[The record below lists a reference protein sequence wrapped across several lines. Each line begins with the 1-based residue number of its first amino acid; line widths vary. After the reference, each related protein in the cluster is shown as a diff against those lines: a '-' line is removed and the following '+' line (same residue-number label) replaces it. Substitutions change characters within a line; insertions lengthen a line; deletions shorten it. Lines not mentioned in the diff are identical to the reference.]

1 MASSQGSLDA
11 DMADPIHISTSDYE
25 EENELSQ
32 FTSFTSTRQFFK
44 FEQGRRYQAL
54 LHDRY
59 GLPNDDMEQMREGIK
74 HQFHIDY
81 ILNGDLHVSPLE
93 NPPQKV
99 VDLGTGAGFWAQ
111 DVAERYTSA
120 HVIGVDLAPT
130 QPLWTPPNLQFCV
143 EDLEDEQ
150 RPWAN
155 IHKDADLFF
164 IRSLLQTVRRP
175 QLIIARALQNLRP
188 GGWIECHEVIS
199 EVFSKDNT
207 VGPDHPMNRFFALF
221 AGPFADKFGWNLDTS
236 RNIPQLLKDA
246 GFVNIQLRQREV
258 PFGRWPNDKR
268 LREMGMFN
276 QVIAQDM
283 AVTLL
288 SRHAMLGI
296 SEEEATALAQDLS
309 DAANDPAIH
318 AFLGGVSVWAQK
330 PG

>member
-11 DMADPIHISTSDYE
+11 DMADPIYTSTSDYE

-32 FTSFTSTRQFFK
+32 FTSLTSTRQFFK

-59 GLPNDDMEQMREGIK
+59 GLPNDDIEHMREGIK

-81 ILNGDLHVSPLE
+81 ILNGNLHTSPLG
-93 NPPQKV
+93 NPPQKI
-99 VDLGTGAGFWAQ
+99 VDLGTGAGFWAL
-111 DVAERYTSA
+111 D
-120 HVIGVDLAPT
+120 
-130 QPLWTPPNLQFCV
+130 
-143 EDLEDEQ
+143 
-150 RPWAN
+150 
-155 IHKDADLFF
+155 
-164 IRSLLQTVRRP
+164 
-175 QLIIARALQNLRP
+175 
-188 GGWIECHEVIS
+188 
-199 EVFSKDNT
+199 
-207 VGPDHPMNRFFALF
+207 
-221 AGPFADKFGWNLDTS
+221 DKFGWKLDTS

-288 SRHAMLGI
+288 NRHAMLSI
-296 SEEEATALAQDLS
+296 SEEEATALGQDLS